1 MSSTTIALIAFASIF
16 GSSLLGMRLHSALPN
31 HHLNTE
37 TKEVVRLGMG
47 LIATMTALLLGLLVA
62 SAKGSYDTQRNEVI
76 LIAGRVAFLDR
87 ALALYGPE
95 TSATRELLRRAVE
108 SAIPRMWPD
117 KGSQAG
123 QIDPAI
129 PEGKD
134 LYASIVS
141 LAPQDDVQRSL
152 KTRALETAIEL
163 SKTRMLLAARGEPS
177 IVTPLLVVVIVWLSI
192 IFLSFSLFAP
202 SNKVVIV
209 TMLVVALSVSS
220 AIFLILELDRPFDGV
235 IQISSA
241 PMRNLLGHLG
251 H

>member
-1 MSSTTIALIAFASIF
+1 MDANVVGIIAFASIF
-16 GSSLLGMRLHSALPN
+16 GSSLLGMRLHNAVPN
-31 HHLNTE
+31 QHLNPE

-62 SAKGSYDTQRNEVI
+62 TAKGSYDTQRNDVI

-87 ALALYGPE
+87 ALTLYGPE
-95 TSATRELLRRAVE
+95 ANATRQILRQAVE
-108 SAIPRMWPD
+108 SAIPRMWPG
-117 KGSQAG
+117 KGAQAG
-123 QIDPAI
+123 QLSPVI

-134 LYASIVS
+134 LYAAIMN

-163 SKTRMLLAARGEPS
+163 SKTRMLLAARDEPS
-177 IVTPLLVVVIVWLSI
+177 VVTPLLVVVIVWLSLT
-192 IFLSFSLFAP
+192 FLSFSLFAP
-202 SNKVVIV
+202 SNKIIVI

-220 AIFLILELDRPFDGV
+220 AIFLIMELDRPFDGV

-241 PMRNLLGHLG
+241 PMRNLLDNVGR
-251 H
+251 